1 MQNYYKKNKINTPSL
16 ARRIVIGDI
25 HGCFVTFKTLL
36 ENQIVPSLNDY
47 IFLLGDYVDKGP
59 ESNKTV
65 NYILDLIDEGLK
77 IFPLRG
83 NHEEDILEA
92 SKDADLLK
100 WLAIR
105 NPDMLKNGKI
115 RKKHIEFFESLPYYY
130 ELPDFY
136 LVHAGFNFKTR
147 KPLEDTKSMLWR
159 RMPPDTKPGFGDNKN
174 IIHGHQPLEI
184 DEILSRVL
192 RRQRIIGL
200 DNGVN
205 YIKKHKI
212 YNYTK
217 MGNLCALDLDTYK
230 LYVQKNCEP
239 PSLNR

>member
-1 MQNYYKKNKINTPSL
+1 MLKYYQKNKIPLPGTG
-16 ARRIVIGDI
+16 RRIVVGDI
-25 HGCFVTFKTLL
+25 HGCFLTFKALL
-36 ENQIVPSLNDY
+36 NNQIVPSFQDQ

-59 ESNKTV
+59 ESKKTV
-65 NYILDLIDEGLK
+65 KYILKLIEKGFK
-77 IFPLRG
+77 VYPLRG

-92 SKDADLLK
+92 TKDADMLK
-100 WLAIR
+100 WLSIR
-105 NPDMLKNGKI
+105 NPDMLKKGKI
-115 RKKHIEFFESLPYYY
+115 RKKHIEFFESLPCYY

-136 LVHAGFNFKTR
+136 LVHAGFNFKTK

-159 RMPPDTKPGFGDNKN
+159 RMPPDTKPGFGDNKI

-192 RRQRIIGL
+192 RREMIIGL

-217 MGNLCALDLDTYK
+217 MGNLCALDLDTFK

-239 PSLNR
+239 PL